1 MHGPKGIPSRNAGRL
16 LPLRRVFKKS
26 IMDAPAEEEPVVAE
40 APAASAP
47 AAATAAAATTT
58 TTAAEPSKPVAKRA
72 KMEKSDD
79 QAKEIDLPAPTLN
92 RLLKMAVPDAVTSKD
107 AKTAF
112 SKAAGIFVLYITA
125 CCNDIVRE
133 RKASTVQPSDVLQ
146 ALKEVGLESFVPLI
160 EEVITEQR
168 EISNKRKALRKK
180 QMMMTT
186 SSATPGEAA
195 EGGDAMD
202 AHDASQED
210 ATHDA
215 APAAGDDDAPAA
227 GDDDAPAAGDDDA
240 PAAGD
245 DDAPAAGDDGQDDA

>member
-1 MHGPKGIPSRNAGRL
+1 M
-16 LPLRRVFKKS
+16 
-26 IMDAPAEEEPVVAE
+26 
-40 APAASAP
+40 
-47 AAATAAAATTT
+47 
-58 TTAAEPSKPVAKRA
+58 
-72 KMEKSDD
+72 
-79 QAKEIDLPAPTLN
+79 
-92 RLLKMAVPDAVTSKD
+92 
-107 AKTAF
+107 
-112 SKAAGIFVLYITA
+112 
-125 CCNDIVRE
+125 RE

-227 GDDDAPAAGDDDA
+227 GDD
-240 PAAGD
+240 
-245 DDAPAAGDDGQDDA
+245 GQDDA